1 MARKSKNSLL
11 GYAFI
16 GVVAIVVVAV
26 NFIKEHLVIFIGIAV
41 IIIGIVVFLFIKKNK
56 KRAELLNSEISPE
69 LINKI
74 PTEALHHL
82 NMAIN
87 LELAKDFLGARMH
100 YMQCMEL
107 MRNLKDTEEYKAVD
121 KQYEKFASRDPVF
134 HKLAEGLIKGIK
146 QNPGILQSEIT
157 GRLDPLETW
166 GQIQFYNRKISK
178 DDVYYALYFMDRL
191 GYITR
196 TKKGRTYEL
205 YPKED
210 AAIKAEEGE
219 YNGNL

>member
-1 MARKSKNSLL
+1 MARKNSLF

-16 GVVAIVVVAV
+16 GVVAIILIAI

-41 IIIGIVVFLFIKKNK
+41 VIIGIVVFLFIRKNK
-56 KRAELLNSEISPE
+56 KRAELLNSELSPE
-69 LINKI
+69 IVNKI
-74 PTEALHHL
+74 PTEALSHL
-82 NMAIN
+82 SMALN
-87 LELAKDFLGARMH
+87 LEIAKDFLGARLH

-121 KQYEKFASRDPVF
+121 KQYEKFVSRDPVF

-146 QNPGILQSEIT
+146 LNPGILQSEIT
-157 GRLDPLETW
+157 SKLDPLETW

-196 TKKGRTYEL
+196 TKKGRSYEL

-210 AAIKAEEGE
+210 AVFKVEE
-219 YNGNL
+219 

>member
-1 MARKSKNSLL
+1 MARKRTSILQL
-11 GYAFI
+11 FGYAFI
-16 GVVAIVVVAV
+16 VVIAV
-26 NFIKEHLVIFIGIAV
+26 IISALNFIKEHLAIFIGIAV
-41 IIIGIVVFLFIKKNK
+41 IIIGLIIFLFIRKNK
-56 KRAELLNSEISPE
+56 KRSELLNSEISPE
-69 LINKI
+69 LINKL
-74 PTEALHHL
+74 PSDALHHL

-100 YMQCMEL
+100 YMQCMEI

-121 KQYEKFASRDPVF
+121 KQYENFVSRDPVF

-146 QNPGILQSEIT
+146 LNPGILQSEIT
-157 GRLDPLETW
+157 SRLDPLETW

-196 TKKGRTYEL
+196 TKKGRSYEL
-205 YPKED
+205 YSKED
-210 AAIKAEEGE
+210 ADLKIDE
-219 YNGNL
+219 